1 MGNTERRLALV
12 FPTDATI
19 TVAHEAIETLPVAAD
34 KPINFYQND
43 QTLQYI
49 YWVFTHCLFFKNVS
63 NRIVLLISSSL
74 NCMTLSNCRYIL
86 IFPILNCFNHFF
98 IYINFSW
105 KNNFRLLYH
114 NF

>member
-12 FPTDATI
+12 FPTGAAI

-49 YWVFTHCLFFKNVS
+49 
-63 NRIVLLISSSL
+63 
-74 NCMTLSNCRYIL
+74 
-86 IFPILNCFNHFF
+86 
-98 IYINFSW
+98 
-105 KNNFRLLYH
+105 
-114 NF
+114 